1 MNILLALVPAIGW
14 GVQPLILK
22 KVGGGTNNEILGT
35 GIGAIIVGILVEIF
49 THPSVS
55 LGVFLLSLLSGGF
68 WVLGQIGQYISY
80 DRMSVSRTMPIS
92 TGFQLIGTSLI
103 GVLIFGEWSS
113 SIAKIVGF
121 IALAILLVGVL
132 LTAVTDKDSDN
143 NGVDI
148 SSIALLL
155 FTSIGYWVYSAIP
168 KAVTASGTAIFFP
181 QMLGV
186 FLGAVI
192 YLIATKKISLS
203 FNQVESWKDVSVGI
217 IFAVSALAY
226 IFSAKLNGVATAYI
240 ISQFAVVI
248 STLGGLLILREKKSR
263 RELLFTIIRLVLIVA
278 GSIMTATL

>member
-1 MNILLALVPAIGW
+1 
-14 GVQPLILK
+14 
-22 KVGGGTNNEILGT
+22 
-35 GIGAIIVGILVEIF
+35 
-49 THPSVS
+49 
-55 LGVFLLSLLSGGF
+55 
-68 WVLGQIGQYISY
+68 
-80 DRMSVSRTMPIS
+80 MSVSRTKTIS

-132 LTAVTDKDSDN
+132 LTVVTDKGSDN
-143 NGVDI
+143 NGGVDI

-168 KAVTASGTAIFFP
+168 KAVNASGTAIFFP

-203 FNQVESWKDVSVGI
+203 FNQ
-217 IFAVSALAY
+217 L
-226 IFSAKLNGVATAYI
+226 
-240 ISQFAVVI
+240 
-248 STLGGLLILREKKSR
+248 
-263 RELLFTIIRLVLIVA
+263 
-278 GSIMTATL
+278 